1 VGGQWEQP
9 TIREGIDDVIALEFI
24 GLLAILTASAALL
37 SYGAEELAERYGA
50 NFTGSIVLAVITT
63 MPEYMFVI
71 WACLKGRHD
80 MAVGSAVGAC
90 TLLITLGYGSV
101 ILLATTRMS
110 RRPVK
115 VVELSKATQVD
126 ALYLLVTA
134 LVAFVLAWEGNGFDG
149 KDAAILIFLF
159 LAYVVHVAKGAV
171 TYAREN
177 SGASHARTG
186 LLKSMGFLL
195 AGGAAIFFFSGPF
208 VDSMIEVAETLKIS
222 PVTVAIILGPLAS
235 EMPEKITAYIT
246 VIRNGK
252 LAEISVCNFIGSKV
266 NHNSLLL
273 GTIPIIALLQGKA
286 GVSGIISLPFIIMTA
301 LTVVATVSLS
311 RRRLERWEGVMFM
324 LLYVSVIWGAFH
336 LGTGVL
342 PAGHG

>member
-1 VGGQWEQP
+1 
-9 TIREGIDDVIALEFI
+9 
-24 GLLAILTASAALL
+24 
-37 SYGAEELAERYGA
+37 
-50 NFTGSIVLAVITT
+50 
-63 MPEYMFVI
+63 
-71 WACLKGRHD
+71 
-80 MAVGSAVGAC
+80 
-90 TLLITLGYGSV
+90 
-101 ILLATTRMS
+101 
-110 RRPVK
+110 
-115 VVELSKATQVD
+115 VD

-171 TYAREN
+171 KYAREN
-177 SGASHARTG
+177 SGANHPPTG

-195 AGGAAIFFFSGPF
+195 AGGVAIFFFSGPF
-208 VDSMIEVAETLKIS
+208 VDSMIGVAGALKIS

-273 GTIPIIALLQGKA
+273 GTIPIVALLQGQRE
-286 GVSGIISLPFIIMTA
+286 VSGIISLPFIIMTA

-336 LGTGVL
+336 LGTGVIHG
-342 PAGHG
+342 GHG